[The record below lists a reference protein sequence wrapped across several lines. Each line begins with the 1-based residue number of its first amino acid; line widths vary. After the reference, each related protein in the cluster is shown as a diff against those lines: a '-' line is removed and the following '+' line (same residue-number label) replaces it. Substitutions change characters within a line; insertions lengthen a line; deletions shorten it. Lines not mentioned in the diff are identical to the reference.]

1 MSKSKRSWSK
11 SEKLAILKEASIGG
25 LQETLRKHGV
35 YPSTY
40 YSWRKQYQEWG
51 DAGLDAQARRGVDPH
66 RVRELE
72 DEVSLLKELLAN
84 KEMEI
89 ALRDELLKKKYPW
102 ARRKK

>member
-1 MSKSKRSWSK
+1 MSKKRKWSK
-11 SEKLAILKEASIGG
+11 AEKLAILEEVEKRG

-40 YSWRKQYQEWG
+40 YSWRKRYQASGE
-51 DAGLDAQARRGVDPH
+51 AGLDHQARQRAD
-66 RVRELE
+66 RSRIRELE

-84 KEMEI
+84 KEMEL

-102 ARRKK
+102 ARKKK

>member
-1 MSKSKRSWSK
+1 MSKKRKWSK
-11 SEKLAILKEASIGG
+11 EEKLAILEEVEKGG

-40 YSWRKQYQEWG
+40 YSWRKRYQASGE
-51 DAGLDAQARRGVDPH
+51 AGLDQQARQRADRG
-66 RVRELE
+66 RIRELE

-84 KEMEI
+84 KEMEL

-102 ARRKK
+102 ARKKK

>member
-1 MSKSKRSWSK
+1 MSKKRKWSK
-11 SEKLAILKEASIGG
+11 AEKLAILEEVEKVG

-40 YSWRKQYQEWG
+40 YSWRKRYQASGE
-51 DAGLDAQARRGVDPH
+51 AGLDQQARQRADGQ
-66 RVRELE
+66 RIRELE

-84 KEMEI
+84 KEMEL

-102 ARRKK
+102 ARKKR

>member
-1 MSKSKRSWSK
+1 MSKKRKWSK
-11 SEKLAILKEASIGG
+11 EEKLSILEEVEKVG

-40 YSWRKQYQEWG
+40 YSWRKRYQASGES
-51 DAGLDAQARRGVDPH
+51 GLDHQARQRAEGH
-66 RVRELE
+66 RIRALE

-84 KEMEI
+84 KEMEL

-102 ARRKK
+102 ARKRK

>member
-1 MSKSKRSWSK
+1 MSKKRKWSK
-11 SEKLAILKEASIGG
+11 EEKLAILSEVEKSG

-40 YSWRKQYQEWG
+40 YSWRKRYQASGE
-51 DAGLDAQARRGVDPH
+51 AGLDQQARQRVDRH
-66 RVRELE
+66 RIRELE

-84 KEMEI
+84 KEMEL

-102 ARRKK
+102 ARKKK